1 MVIDASVAFKL
12 VVEEPDSGEAVA
24 WLGRT
29 ELVAPTLIHAE
40 VGNALWKQ
48 VLRKE
53 IVADDELGARLAD
66 LGSYIRTVD
75 ELPFV
80 PRALELAIELRHPM
94 YDCVYLAVAEAE
106 EDRLLTADRRFVRA
120 TEKTR
125 YAARVVALGND

>member
-29 ELVAPTLIHAE
+29 ELVAPTLIHTE

>member
-106 EDRLLTADRRFVRA
+106 EDRLLTADRHFVRA